1 MDILV
6 ALEEGLVVD
15 IPPSTERPEGS
26 ETLVLP
32 ELRGALIAEDEVQRI
47 AVIIDCIP
55 IEEEARSRRVV
66 VRP

>member
-15 IPPSTERPEGS
+15 IPSATERPEGS
-26 ETLVLP
+26 KALVLP

-47 AVIIDCIP
+47 AVIIDCVP
-55 IEEEARSRRVV
+55 VEEEARCRGII
-66 VRP
+66 VRA